1 MKTQSIIRLA
11 AFLCLLV
18 AFSRAD
24 AQFSYEI
31 ADLGTLG
38 GPRLAPTA
46 VAAWSDTA
54 RIIVGS
60 STLKDKSEHAFL
72 YLDGEMHDLNALCD
86 LPKSSFKVLTRAN
99 TISDSC
105 VIVGEGITKT
115 GEKHTFLLTPALV
128 DGGCWSY
135 ACCRWTW
142 KQDGGWWW
150 DTDSRSY
157 TWHGPR

>member
-38 GPRLAPTA
+38 GPTTGANGGGSMVPN
-46 VAAWSDTA
+46 AAG
-54 RIIVGS
+54 IIVGS

-72 YLDGEMHDLNALCD
+72 YLDGQMYRSKRAL
-86 LPKSSFKVLTRAN
+86 
-99 TISDSC
+99 
-105 VIVGEGITKT
+105 
-115 GEKHTFLLTPALV
+115 
-128 DGGCWSY
+128 
-135 ACCRWTW
+135 
-142 KQDGGWWW
+142 
-150 DTDSRSY
+150 RSAQK
-157 TWHGPR
+157 